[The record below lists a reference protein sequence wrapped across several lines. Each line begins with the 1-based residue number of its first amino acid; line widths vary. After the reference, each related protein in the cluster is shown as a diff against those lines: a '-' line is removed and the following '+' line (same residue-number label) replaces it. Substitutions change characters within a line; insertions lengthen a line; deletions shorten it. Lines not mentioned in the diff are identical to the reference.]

1 MDLQKTRFAQKS
13 TAVLTAFSQKLKE
26 CLPRRYPMVSSRG
39 NTSDTSIY
47 RYTSARESTAAPAFP
62 AGAKVTVD
70 EVTENSAKVHFPAAC
85 AGSDSNLD
93 MVHEYKITAT
103 PASGDSVVK
112 CIFSDYYRPAACIRK
127 TWDVMLKGL
136 LPGTSYTVSV
146 VAQTS
151 WNKERGSEGSGSYS
165 GSTGAAPN
173 STSAAIVS
181 AAFNTSA
188 KTPAPRAI
196 LDIDFRTG
204 KPDDAMGHA
213 SQLFGTGT
221 IVEDTDVLADGATKV
236 YQSAGNGG
244 YRYALSEG
252 DYDAFSA
259 ASTLE
264 VMFKTSS
271 NIQDEQAIFSN
282 QQSADAGL
290 EYSKGNLEYWYRNAK
305 NNSYV
310 HVKVPLEAQ
319 RWIHAVAVADGK
331 EVTLYVDGK
340 KCDAAA
346 ATGMVIPGPK
356 YYYVG
361 CDTNSDGNP
370 EFLTKSVL
378 ALLILAH
385 HATSHQHVAI
395 VACWWLCLAGITHW
409 MKRGLSALP
418 RK

>member
-1 MDLQKTRFAQKS
+1 
-13 TAVLTAFSQKLKE
+13 
-26 CLPRRYPMVSSRG
+26 MVSSHG

-70 EVTENSAKVHFPAAC
+70 EVTENSAKVHFPAAR
-85 AGSDSNLD
+85 AG
-93 MVHEYKITAT
+93 
-103 PASGDSVVK
+103 
-112 CIFSDYYRPAACIRK
+112 
-127 TWDVMLKGL
+127 
-136 LPGTSYTVSV
+136 
-146 VAQTS
+146 
-151 WNKERGSEGSGSYS
+151 
-165 GSTGAAPN
+165 
-173 STSAAIVS
+173 
-181 AAFNTSA
+181 
-188 KTPAPRAI
+188 
-196 LDIDFRTG
+196 
-204 KPDDAMGHA
+204 
-213 SQLFGTGT
+213 
-221 IVEDTDVLADGATKV
+221 GATKV

-252 DYDAFSA
+252 DYDAFRA

-282 QQSADAGL
+282 QQSAGAGL
-290 EYSKGNLEYWYRNAK
+290 ECSKGNLEYWYRNAK

-310 HVKVPLEAQ
+310 HVKAPLEAQ
-319 RWIHAVAVADGK
+319 RWIRAAAVADGK

-370 EFLTKSVL
+370 EFLTKSVI

-409 MKRGLSALP
+409 MKKGLSALP

>member
-1 MDLQKTRFAQKS
+1 
-13 TAVLTAFSQKLKE
+13 
-26 CLPRRYPMVSSRG
+26 MVSSRG

-70 EVTENSAKVHFPAAC
+70 EVTENSAKVHFPAAR

-103 PASGDSVVK
+103 PASGDSAVK
-112 CIFSDYYRPAACIRK
+112 RIFSDYYRPAAYIRK

-213 SQLFGTGT
+213 PQLFGTGT
-221 IVEDTDVLADGATKV
+221 IVEDTDVLAGGATKV
-236 YQSAGNGG
+236 YQS
-244 YRYALSEG
+244 
-252 DYDAFSA
+252 
-259 ASTLE
+259 
-264 VMFKTSS
+264 
-271 NIQDEQAIFSN
+271 
-282 QQSADAGL
+282 
-290 EYSKGNLEYWYRNAK
+290 
-305 NNSYV
+305 
-310 HVKVPLEAQ
+310 
-319 RWIHAVAVADGK
+319 
-331 EVTLYVDGK
+331 
-340 KCDAAA
+340 AA

-361 CDTNSDGNP
+361 CDTNSDGNL
-370 EFLTKSVL
+370 EFLTKSVI

-409 MKRGLSALP
+409 MKKGLSALP